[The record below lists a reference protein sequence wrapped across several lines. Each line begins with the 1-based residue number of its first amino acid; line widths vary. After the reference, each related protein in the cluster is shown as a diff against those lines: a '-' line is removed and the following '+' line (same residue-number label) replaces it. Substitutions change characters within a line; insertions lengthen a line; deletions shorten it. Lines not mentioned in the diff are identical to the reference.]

1 MLYMPAPTLY
11 DVFAGILPIFTTF
24 KTSDI
29 AIDLQALT
37 CIEMPSQQIK
47 KAKEFI
53 VI

>member
-1 MLYMPAPTLY
+1 MMF
-11 DVFAGILPIFTTF
+11 FAGILSDFYHL

-37 CIEMPSQQIK
+37 CTEMPSQQIK